1 MATLEYWTHII
12 SNKIKEYDEH
22 AQIEVTTDTY
32 EGEDAYILVN
42 TILDELYLMRKVVHI
57 QGEASLDDYFIVV
70 LPTQIKKAAG
80 M

>member
-1 MATLEYWTHII
+1 MANLEYWTDKI
-12 SNKIKEYDEH
+12 SNEIKKYDEY
-22 AQIEVTTDTY
+22 AQIEVTQETY
-32 EGEDAYILVN
+32 EGEDAYVLVN
-42 TILDELYLMRKVVHI
+42 TVLDELYLMRQVVHV